1 MLVIN
6 ELVMRAKKGDEK
18 AYIILFQQFEVDIYR
33 MAYVYVEN
41 REDALDIVQET
52 AYKSFSKIKTLKNP
66 QYIKTWL
73 IRIAINIALSH
84 LRREK
89 KVVPIKPVY
98 AEMLPANEKDIS
110 LQITL
115 NDLIEGLNEK
125 EKSVVMLRF
134 YRDHTIKEISEILD
148 IPLGT
153 VKTMLYRALEK
164 LRVQVKKE
172 DFL

>member
-1 MLVIN
+1 
-6 ELVMRAKKGDEK
+6 MRAKKGDEK